1 MGYEA
6 LVSKGPGVSYL
17 KPETGNRKPE
27 FMIPIP
33 PFISRAAAALRNS
46 GLRFQVSGFLLLLA
60 APIFAAENAALKTRH
75 ILFITTDGLRWQEIF
90 RGAEEQL
97 MNKASGGVPSE
108 AALREQFWAET
119 PEARRAR
126 VMPFV
131 WSEIAGHG
139 QLFGNRDAGS
149 EAGVTNC
156 KNFSYPGY
164 SEFLTGHADERIK
177 SNKPIPNPNVNVLE
191 WLLGR
196 SGFAG
201 KVAAINAWQTLPAIL
216 NRDRSQLPI
225 WTPGLKDA
233 RDLDFPRK
241 AELEALAADIIQ
253 PWPDE
258 HFDAFVF
265 AAAKDYLA
273 AAKPRVLYVNFG
285 ETDEWA
291 HGQRYDRYL
300 ASARHVDRWVRELWE
315 TAQSIPEMRGTTTLI
330 FTTDHGRGTG
340 ELWTSHGEKIPE
352 SGQMWFAVL
361 GPDTPPLGERKNCAP
376 VWQAQTAATLARFL
390 GEDYRVAV
398 PEAAEALVEVFP
410 K

>member
-1 MGYEA
+1 MR
-6 LVSKGPGVSYL
+6 LL
-17 KPETGNRKPE
+17 
-27 FMIPIP
+27 PI
-33 PFISRAAAALRNS
+33 
-46 GLRFQVSGFLLLLA
+46 VFLLLT
-60 APIFAAENAALKTRH
+60 APVFAVENAALKTRH
-75 ILFITTDGLRWQEIF
+75 VLFITTDGLRWQEVF
-90 RGAEEQL
+90 RGAEEAL
-97 MNKASGGVPSE
+97 MNKANGGVPSE
-108 AALREQFWAET
+108 AVLALREQFWAET
-119 PEARRAR
+119 PEARRVR

-131 WSEIAGHG
+131 WGEVAQRG
-139 QLFGNRDAGS
+139 QFFGNRDAGS
-149 EAGVTNC
+149 EAGVTNG

-196 SGFAG
+196 PGFAG
-201 KVAAINAWQTLPAIL
+201 KVAAINAWQVLPAIL
-216 NRDRSQLPI
+216 NRDRSKLPM
-225 WTPGLKDA
+225 WTPGVKDA

-241 AELEALAADIIQ
+241 AELEALAAEMIQ

-265 AAAKDYLA
+265 AAAKSYLA
-273 AAKPRVLYVNFG
+273 TAKPRVLYVNFG

-291 HGQRYDRYL
+291 HALRYDRYL
-300 ASARHVDRWVRELWE
+300 ASARNVDRWVRELWE
-315 TAQSIPEMRGTTTLI
+315 TAQSIPAMRGTTTLI

-340 ELWTSHGEKIPE
+340 ELWTSHGEKIAD
-352 SGQMWFAVL
+352 SGQMWLAVL

-390 GEDYRVAV
+390 GEDYRAAV
-398 PEAAEALVEVFP
+398 PEAAEPLADVFP

>member
-1 MGYEA
+1 MKSA
-6 LVSKGPGVSYL
+6 SAFRVLSCLSWTSP
-17 KPETGNRKPE
+17 
-27 FMIPIP
+27 
-33 PFISRAAAALRNS
+33 AALCHGRRMR
-46 GLRFQVSGFLLLLA
+46 LLPIVFLLLT
-60 APIFAAENAALKTRH
+60 APVFAGESAALKTRH
-75 ILFITTDGLRWQEIF
+75 ILFITTDGLRWQEFF

-97 MNKASGGVPSE
+97 MNKANGGVPSE
-108 AALREQFWAET
+108 AVLREQFWADT

-131 WSEIAGHG
+131 WSEIAQHG

-149 EAGVTNC
+149 EAGVTNG

-164 SEFLTGHADERIK
+164 SEFLTGRADERIK
-177 SNKPIPNPNVNVLE
+177 TNKPIPNPNINVLE
-191 WLLGR
+191 WLQGR
-196 SGFAG
+196 PGFAG
-201 KVAAINAWQTLPAIL
+201 KVAAINAWQVLPAIL
-216 NRDRSQLPI
+216 NRDRSKLPM

-241 AELEALAADIIQ
+241 AELEALAAEMIQ

-265 AAAKDYLA
+265 AAAKSYLA
-273 AAKPRVLYVNFG
+273 AARPRVLYVNFG

-291 HGQRYDRYL
+291 HSQRYDRYL
-300 ASARHVDRWVRELWE
+300 AAARNVDRWIRELWE

-330 FTTDHGRGTG
+330 FTTDHGRGYA
-340 ELWTSHGEKIPE
+340 ELWTSHSEKIAE
-352 SGQMWFAVL
+352 SGQMWLAVL

-390 GEDYRVAV
+390 GEDYRAAV
-398 PEAAEALVEVFP
+398 PEAAESLAEVFP